1 MKGGRLS
8 FFLRSLFFCFLL
20 NSQRNG
26 EDISMFASCFLSKKS
41 LCLALTLALLV
52 SGVIAAFPEDTA
64 GRANEIK
71 VGLIAGSDNLMDGSF
86 NEMAY
91 AGLLRARDDFGIEEN
106 VYLSADGDAIVA
118 NLAEC
123 VADGNALC
131 IMIGYTGGE
140 PTYNAA
146 LANPSTQFAVL
157 DFSYEDYPPNLQG
170 AVFASEEAAYLAG
183 TLAGKMTESN
193 LLGLIGGMDISPVN
207 DFLCGFEQGALD
219 INPEVTTL
227 WTYLDTFVDQ
237 DAGAA
242 AAQEMLDEG
251 ADVIFPAAGPAGTGA
266 LFTAAQAGAWV
277 VGVDVD
283 QYMSVFGGGT
293 QPGAAQML
301 TSAMK
306 RLDNVV
312 FQIIS
317 ETISENFVPGTVKYD
332 LAVEGV
338 GLAPYHAADA
348 AIPGDAKA
356 AVEAARAGLLDGSI
370 DPLRSCRWHDV
381 YLPFL
386 NQDHQ
391 P

>member
-1 MKGGRLS
+1 MNAHCLLFK
-8 FFLRSLFFCFLL
+8 RSTW
-20 NSQRNG
+20 
-26 EDISMFASCFLSKKS
+26 
-41 LCLALTLALLV
+41 LALILAAGLV
-52 SGVIAAFPEDTA
+52 GAFAVLPGVRA
-64 GRANEIK
+64 GQLDDIQ
-71 VGLIAGSDNLMDGSF
+71 VGLIASSDNLMDGSF

-91 AGLLRARDDFGIEEN
+91 AGLLRARDDLGIQEN
-106 VYLSADGDAIVA
+106 VYLSADEDAIEA

-131 IMIGYTGGE
+131 IMVGFMGAE

-146 LANPSTQFAVL
+146 LANPSTLFAIL
-157 DFSYEDYPPNLQG
+157 DFSYADYPPNLQG

-183 TLAGKMTESN
+183 TLAGKMTGSN
-193 LLGLIGGMDISPVN
+193 IIGLIGGMDIPPVN
-207 DFLCGFEQGALD
+207 DFLCGFEQGAVD
-219 INPEVTTL
+219 INPEVTTF
-227 WTYLDTFVDQ
+227 WTYLETFVDQ

-266 LFTAAQAGAWV
+266 LFTATQAGAWA

-283 QYMSVFGGGT
+283 QYMTVFGGGIE
-293 QPGAAQML
+293 PGADHLL
-301 TSAMK
+301 TSAIK

-317 ETISENFVPGTVKYD
+317 ETLSDNFVPGTVKYD

-348 AIPGDAKA
+348 AIPDDAKA

-381 YLPFL
+381 YLPVL